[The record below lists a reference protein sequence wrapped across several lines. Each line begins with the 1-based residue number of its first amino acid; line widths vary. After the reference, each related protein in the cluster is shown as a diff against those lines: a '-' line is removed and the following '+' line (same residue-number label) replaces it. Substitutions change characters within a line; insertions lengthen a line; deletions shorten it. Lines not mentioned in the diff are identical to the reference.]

1 MEDIQ
6 RKYVPKFLREK
17 FELIGTVTF
26 AALFSIVV
34 LLLSIPFSHNAWFRL
49 GNSVFFLFTALFAIG
64 SLTIII
70 ISRVIM
76 YKTRRDFRLKWWLYV
91 LWCAREIL
99 IICILYTVFTVTI
112 AAPEDMSFAEIL
124 AHSFLYG
131 LICLGI
137 PYVIA
142 GLVFTIVHQE
152 KIIRLINMKENDDPS
167 SSAADDIP
175 AKTPLEKITLF
186 DNSGVLKLSVSG
198 SDLYYIES
206 DDNYIKVW
214 YTDGKGELKT
224 YMLRCRLKTV
234 EESFQGSD
242 LVRCHRKFIVNMSKV
257 KVLRKEKDGY
267 ELELDNDK
275 ISPIPVTKTYTESVL
290 SVFAGRV
297 D

>member
-1 MEDIQ
+1 MLDDQ
-6 RKYVPKFLREK
+6 KKYVPKFMREK
-17 FELIGTVTF
+17 FELMGTVTF
-26 AALFSIVV
+26 AALFSLVV
-34 LLLSIPFSHNAWFRL
+34 LLLSIPYSHNAWFRL
-49 GNSVFFLFTALFAIG
+49 GNSVFFLFTALFAFG
-64 SLTIII
+64 SLAIII

-91 LWCAREIL
+91 LWCGGEII
-99 IICILYTVFTVTI
+99 IICLLYTIFTVTI
-112 AAPEDMSFAEIL
+112 AAPEEMSFIEIL
-124 AHSFLYG
+124 FHSFLFG

-142 GLVFTIVHQE
+142 GLVFTVVHQE
-152 KIIRLINMKENDDPS
+152 KIIRLINMKENDDQS
-167 SSAADDIP
+167 P
-175 AKTPLEKITLF
+175 ASGDLTTSKTPLEKITLF

-257 KVLRKEKDGY
+257 KVLRKERDGY
-267 ELELDNDK
+267 ELDLDNDK
-275 ISPIPVTKTYTESVL
+275 IPPIPVTKTYTESVL
-290 SVFAGRV
+290 SHFGGRI

>member
-1 MEDIQ
+1 MENSQ

-17 FELIGTVTF
+17 FELAGTVTF

-34 LLLSIPFSHNAWFRL
+34 LLLGIPFSHNAWFRL
-49 GNSVFFLFTALFAIG
+49 GNSVFFLFTALFALG
-64 SLTIII
+64 SITIII

-76 YKTRRDFRLKWWLYV
+76 YKTRRDFRLKWGQYV
-91 LWCAREIL
+91 LWCAGEII
-99 IICILYTVFTVTI
+99 IICLLYTIFTVTI

-124 AHSFLYG
+124 FRSFLYG

-142 GLVFTIVHQE
+142 GLIFTIVHQE
-152 KIIRLINMKENDDPS
+152 KIIRLINMRENDDPVS
-167 SSAADDIP
+167 DSGELP

-214 YTDGKGELKT
+214 YTDGKGTLKT
-224 YMLRCRLKTV
+224 YMLRCRLKAV

-267 ELELDNDK
+267 ELDLDNDQ
-275 ISPIPVTKTYTESVL
+275 IPPIPVTKTYTEGVL
-290 SVFAGRV
+290 SHFAGRI